1 MQTENQISPNNSV
14 DLSNL
19 IKPYIKNWIWFVA
32 SVIVAIVFAIFYIR
46 YTVPEYAIRSKVKIL
61 KDQNSTSELGAFTD
75 LGVLGGTSN
84 NVQDEIESINSRTN
98 LIEVVKELGLNKRII
113 AIGNIKNTGLYDNP
127 PFNINFLGPDSI
139 VQKTEYVF
147 YIRLISSTK
156 FEFANIEKDAFKEY
170 SFGKP
175 ISSSLG
181 DLIITPNST
190 LDISSYSGR
199 EYEVKV
205 SPLATRAEYYQKN
218 IVITTTSE
226 FSNIISI
233 TLNDAIKKRGK
244 DIINA
249 LIDKYNQNAVDDKKA
264 IADRTSNF
272 INDRISDIYGNLSTV
287 DQNAEDFKAGRG
299 ITDITAQ
306 TNVNLNIGAAN
317 QQELRNSTV
326 QLDIASSMKDLVDN
340 QDGYEL
346 LPANVGLADQTIA
359 NTTARYNELA
369 LERKRLLESS
379 NEKNPIIVNL
389 DQQLDGLKR
398 SMKSSLNSVTNNL
411 SLQVNSLS
419 NQVSKINSR
428 IYSAPKNERALRDIT
443 RQQQTTESLYLY
455 LLQKREES
463 QITFAS
469 ASPKSKVI
477 DRAYLLNK
485 DPVSPKKPVVFLAS
499 IILGMLIPFSVIY
512 AKDMLDNKIHN
523 KVNLEKL
530 TGDVPVL
537 AELPKISKKED
548 TLIKTDERTVL
559 AESLRVLRTNLDFIL
574 KSRKNINENYGKTI
588 FITSSLPGE
597 GKTLLSFNL
606 SMIYANAGK
615 RVLLMGADIRNPKIY
630 EFYKG
635 KNVGKLSK
643 STMNSDNK
651 GLTDFLSNESLKPKE
666 IISSILVHDQTIDII
681 FAGTIP
687 PNPTELLMSE
697 RTNELFE
704 AVRNKYDYI
713 IVDTAPLMVVSDTL
727 LISENADQTLYV
739 TRAGVT
745 ETNVV
750 GFPIQLKREGK
761 LKGLSFIVNGVKSSN
776 LGYGGKY
783 GYGYGKSRKKW
794 YQVFS

>member
-1 MQTENQISPNNSV
+1 MQNEKQTTPNNNPDVST
-14 DLSNL
+14 L
-19 IKPYIKNWIWFVA
+19 IQPYVKNWKWFVV
-32 SVIVAIVFAIFYIR
+32 SIILAITFAILYIR
-46 YTVPEYAIRSKVKIL
+46 YTVPEYAIHAKVKIL
-61 KDQNSTSELGAFTD
+61 EDQNSTSELGAFTD
-75 LGVLGGTSN
+75 LGVFGGTGN
-84 NVQDEIESINSRTN
+84 NVLDEIETLNSRTN

-139 VQKTEYVF
+139 VQKTESAF
-147 YIRLISSTK
+147 YIRLISDTK
-156 FEFANIEKDAFKEY
+156 FQFANIENKTFKEF

-175 ISSSLG
+175 IPSSLG
-181 DLIITPNST
+181 DLIITPNGS
-190 LDISSYSGR
+190 LDMTSYSGR
-199 EYEVKV
+199 DFEVKI
-205 SPLATRAEYYQKN
+205 SPLAARAEYYQRK
-218 IVITTTSE
+218 ILITVTEE

-233 TLNDAIKKRGK
+233 TLNDAIKERGK
-244 DIINA
+244 DIINT

-272 INDRISDIYGNLSTV
+272 INDRIADIYGNLSTV
-287 DQNAEDFKAGRG
+287 DQSAEDFKAGRG
-299 ITDITAQ
+299 IADIATQ

-317 QQELRNSTV
+317 QQELQNATV
-326 QLDIASSMKDLVDN
+326 QLEIASSMKDLVDN

-346 LPANVGLADQTIA
+346 LPANVGLTDQTIA
-359 NTTARYNELA
+359 STTARYNELA
-369 LERKRLLESS
+369 LERRRLLESS

-419 NQVSKINSR
+419 NQLSKINSR
-428 IYSAPKNERALRDIT
+428 IFSAPKNERALRDIT

-477 DRAYLLNK
+477 DRAYLLSK
-485 DPVSPKKPVVFLAS
+485 APVSPKMPVVLLAS
-499 IILGMLIPFSVIY
+499 VILGLLVPFSVIY
-512 AKDMLDNKIHN
+512 GKDILDNKIHN

-537 AELPKISKKED
+537 AELPKISKKEN

-559 AESLRVLRTNLDFIL
+559 AESLRILRTNLDFIL
-574 KSRKNINENYGKTI
+574 KSRRNFNESRGKTI
-588 FITSSLPGE
+588 FVTSSVPGE
-597 GKTLLSFNL
+597 GKTLVSFNL

-615 RVLLMGADIRNPKIY
+615 RVLLVGADIRNPKIY
-630 EFYKG
+630 EFYKENNLDKLVKSAMNKG
-635 KNVGKLSK
+635 K
-643 STMNSDNK
+643 K
-651 GLTDFLSNESLKPKE
+651 GLTDFLSNKTLEPKE
-666 IISSILVHDQTIDII
+666 IISPILENNETIDII

-697 RTNELFE
+697 RTDELFE
-704 AVRNKYDYI
+704 AVRKKYDYI

-727 LISENADQTLYV
+727 LISKNADQTLYV
-739 TRAGVT
+739 TRAGIT

-750 GFPIQLKREGK
+750 GFPIKLQKEGK
-761 LKGLSFIVNGVKSSN
+761 LKGLSFIVNGVKQSN

-783 GYGYGKSRKKW
+783 GYGYGRTVKKW
-794 YQVFS
+794 WKFSS

>member
-1 MQTENQISPNNSV
+1 MQTEKQISSNNSP
-14 DLSNL
+14 DLSDL
-19 IKPYIKNWIWFVA
+19 IKPYAKNWIWFVI
-32 SVIVAIVFAIFYIR
+32 SVIIAITFAIFYIR
-46 YTVPEYAIRSKVKIL
+46 YAVPQYAISSKVKIL
-61 KDQNSTSELGAFTD
+61 EDQNSTSELGAFSD
-75 LGVLGGTSN
+75 LGILGGSRN
-84 NVQDEIESINSRTN
+84 NVDDEIESLNSRTN
-98 LIEVVKELGLNKRII
+98 LIEVVKDLGLNKKII
-113 AIGNIKNTGLYDNP
+113 AIGNIKNTELYDNP
-127 PFNINFLGPDSI
+127 PFNISFLGPDSI
-139 VQKTEYVF
+139 LQKTEYGF
-147 YIRLISSTK
+147 YIKLISATK
-156 FEFANIEKDAFKEY
+156 FEFSNIENESFKEF

-175 ISSSLG
+175 IPSALG
-181 DLIITPNST
+181 DLIITPNNT
-190 LDISSYSGR
+190 LDITSFSGR
-199 EYEVKV
+199 DYEVIA
-205 SPLATRAEYYQKN
+205 SPLATMAEYYQSS
-218 IVITTTSE
+218 ILITPTGE

-233 TLNDAIKKRGK
+233 TLNDAIKQRGK

-249 LIDKYNQNAVDDKKA
+249 LVDKYNKNAVDDKKA
-264 IADRTSNF
+264 IADRTSSF
-272 INDRISDIYGNLSTV
+272 INDRIADIYGNLSTV
-287 DQNAEDFKAGRG
+287 DKSAEDFKSGRG
-299 ITDITAQ
+299 IADIAAQ

-359 NTTARYNELA
+359 STTARFNELA

-419 NQVSKINSR
+419 SQVSRINSQ

-469 ASPKSKVI
+469 AAPKSKVI
-477 DRAYLLNK
+477 DRAYLLSKN
-485 DPVSPKKPVVFLAS
+485 PVSPKKPIILLAS
-499 IILGMLIPFSVIY
+499 LILGVLIPFSVIY
-512 AKDMLDNKIHN
+512 AKDTLDNKIHN

-537 AELPKISKKED
+537 AELPKISKKEN
-548 TLIKTDERTVL
+548 TLIKLDERTVL

-574 KSRKNINENYGKTI
+574 KSRKGGNENYGKTI
-588 FITSSLPGE
+588 FVTSSVPGE
-597 GKTLLSFNL
+597 GKTLVSFNL

-615 RVLLMGADIRNPKIY
+615 RVLLLGADIRNPKIY
-630 EFYKG
+630 EFYRG
-635 KNVGKLSK
+635 KDVDKLAK
-643 STMNSDNK
+643 SAMNKENK
-651 GLTDFLSNESLKPKE
+651 GLTDFLSNQSLKPKE
-666 IISSILVHDQTIDII
+666 IISSILVNDQVIDII

-697 RTNELFE
+697 RTSELFE
-704 AVRNKYDYI
+704 TVRNKYDYI
-713 IVDTAPLMVVSDTL
+713 IVDTAPIMVVSDTL

-739 TRAGVT
+739 TRAGIT
-745 ETNVV
+745 GTNVV
-750 GFPIQLKREGK
+750 GFPIQLQKEGK

-783 GYGYGKSRKKW
+783 GYGYGTSQKKW

>member
-1 MQTENQISPNNSV
+1 MQIEKQVIPNNNV
-14 DLSNL
+14 DLSKL
-19 IKPYIKNWIWFVA
+19 IKPYVKNWKWFVV
-32 SVIVAIVFAIFYIR
+32 SVIVTITFAILYIR
-46 YTVPEYAIRSKVKIL
+46 YTVPEYAIRSKVMIL
-61 KDQNSTSELGAFTD
+61 EDQNSTSELGAFSD
-75 LGVLGGTSN
+75 LGVLGGTRN
-84 NVQDEIESINSRTN
+84 NVQDEIESLNSRTN

-113 AIGNIKNTGLYDNP
+113 AIGNFKNTGLYDNP

-139 VQKTEYVF
+139 VQKTEYLF
-147 YIRLISSTK
+147 YIRLISETK
-156 FEFANIEKDAFKEY
+156 FEFANIENDTYKEY
-170 SFGKP
+170 SFGKSIP
-175 ISSSLG
+175 SSLG
-181 DLIITPNST
+181 DLIITPNGT

-199 EYEVKV
+199 DYEVKV
-205 SPLATRAEYYQKN
+205 SPLATRAEFYQKN
-218 IVITTTSE
+218 IVITTTNE

-244 DIINA
+244 DIINT
-249 LIDKYNQNAVDDKKA
+249 LIDKYNKNAVDDKKA
-264 IADRTSNF
+264 IADRTSDF

-287 DQNAEDFKAGRG
+287 DQSAEDFKAGRG
-299 ITDITAQ
+299 ITDIAAQ
-306 TNVNLNIGAAN
+306 TSVNLNIGAAN
-317 QQELRNSTV
+317 QQELRNTTV

-340 QDGYEL
+340 QDGYEV
-346 LPANVGLADQTIA
+346 LPANVGLTDETIA
-359 NTTARYNELA
+359 STTARYNELA

-419 NQVSKINSR
+419 SQASRINSR

-463 QITFAS
+463 QISFAS

-485 DPVSPKKPVVFLAS
+485 DPVSPKKPIVLLAS
-499 IILGMLIPFSVIY
+499 FILGLLIPFSVIY
-512 AKDMLDNKIHN
+512 AKDILDNKIHN
-523 KVNLEKL
+523 KVDLEKL

-548 TLIKTDERTVL
+548 TLIKTDERTIL

-574 KSRKNINENYGKTI
+574 KSRRGINDNFGKTI
-588 FITSSLPGE
+588 FITSSVPGE
-597 GKTLLSFNL
+597 GKTLVSFNL

-666 IISSILVHDQTIDII
+666 IIYSILVNDLTIDII

-739 TRAGVT
+739 TRAGIT

-750 GFPIQLKREGK
+750 GFPIQLQKEGK

-783 GYGYGKSRKKW
+783 GYGYGSSRKKW
-794 YQVFS
+794 YQIFS

>member
-1 MQTENQISPNNSV
+1 MQTEKQVIPNNNA

-19 IKPYIKNWIWFVA
+19 IKPYLKNWKWFVT
-32 SVIVAIVFAIFYIR
+32 SVILAIIFAIFYLR
-46 YTVPEYAIRSKVKIL
+46 YTVPQYAIRSKVKIL

-113 AIGNIKNTGLYDNP
+113 AIGNIINTGLYDNP

-139 VQKTEYVF
+139 VQKTEYEF
-147 YIRLISSTK
+147 YIRLISDTK
-156 FEFANIEKDAFKEY
+156 FEFANIENDTFKEY

-175 ISSSLG
+175 LPSSLG

-190 LDISSYSGR
+190 LDISTYSER

-205 SPLATRAEYYQKN
+205 SPLAIRAEYYQKK
-218 IVITTTSE
+218 IAITTANE

-233 TLNDAIKKRGK
+233 TLNDAIKQRGK

-264 IADRTSNF
+264 IADRTSSF
-272 INDRISDIYGNLSTV
+272 INDRITDIYGSLSTV
-287 DQNAEDFKAGRG
+287 DKSAEDFKSGRG
-299 ITDITAQ
+299 ITDIAAQ
-306 TNVNLNIGAAN
+306 TNVNLNVGAAN

-326 QLDIASSMKDLVDN
+326 QLDIAASMKDLVDN

-419 NQVSKINSR
+419 NQVSRINSR

-443 RQQQTTESLYLY
+443 RKQQTTESLYLY

-477 DRAYLLNK
+477 DRAYLLSK
-485 DPVSPKKPVVFLAS
+485 DPVSPKKPIVLLAS
-499 IILGMLIPFSVIY
+499 IILGLLVPFSVIY
-512 AKDMLDNKIHN
+512 AKDVLDNKIHN

-537 AELPKISKKED
+537 AELPKISKRED
-548 TLIKTDERTVL
+548 SLIKSDERTVL

-574 KSRKNINENYGKTI
+574 KSRKNINEKYGKTI
-588 FITSSLPGE
+588 FVTSSLPGE
-597 GKTLLSFNL
+597 GKTLVSFNL

-615 RVLLMGADIRNPKIY
+615 RVLLLGADIRNPKIY
-630 EFYKG
+630 DFYKG
-635 KNVGKLSK
+635 DNVGKLSK
-643 STMNSDNK
+643 STMNSENR

-666 IISSILVHDQTIDII
+666 IISSILVNDQTIDII

-687 PNPTELLMSE
+687 PNPTELLMGE

-704 AVRNKYDYI
+704 AVKNKYDYI

-750 GFPIQLKREGK
+750 DFPIKLQKEGK

-783 GYGYGKSRKKW
+783 GYGYGNNKKKW

>member
-1 MQTENQISPNNSV
+1 MQNEKQISPNN
-14 DLSNL
+14 
-19 IKPYIKNWIWFVA
+19 
-32 SVIVAIVFAIFYIR
+32 
-46 YTVPEYAIRSKVKIL
+46 TVPQYAISSKVKIL
-61 KDQNSTSELGAFTD
+61 EDQNSTSELGAFSD
-75 LGVLGGTSN
+75 LGILGGARN
-84 NVQDEIESINSRTN
+84 NVDDEIESLNSRTN
-98 LIEVVKELGLNKRII
+98 LIEVVKELGLNKRIT
-113 AIGNIKNTGLYDNP
+113 AIGNIKNTELYDNP

-139 VQKTEYVF
+139 VQKTGYEFYV
-147 YIRLISSTK
+147 RLISETK
-156 FEFANIEKDAFKEY
+156 FEFANIENDTFKEY

-175 ISSSLG
+175 VPSSLG
-181 DLIITPNST
+181 DLIITPNNT
-190 LDISSYSGR
+190 LNIKSFSGR
-199 EYEVKV
+199 DYQVNL
-205 SPLATRAEYYQKN
+205 SPLATMAEFYQMSIQIKATN
-218 IVITTTSE
+218 E
-226 FSNIISI
+226 FSNIITI
-233 TLNDAIKKRGK
+233 TLNDAIKQRGK

-272 INDRISDIYGNLSTV
+272 INDRITDIYGSLSNV
-287 DQNAEDFKAGRG
+287 DKSAEDFKSGRG
-299 ITDITAQ
+299 ITDIAAQ

-369 LERKRLLESS
+369 LERKKLLESS

-477 DRAYLLNK
+477 DRAYLLSKN
-485 DPVSPKKPVVFLAS
+485 PVSPKKPIVLLAS
-499 IILGMLIPFSVIY
+499 FILGLLVPFSVIY
-512 AKDMLDNKIHN
+512 ARDVLDNKIHN

-537 AELPKISKKED
+537 AELPKISKNED
-548 TLIKTDERTVL
+548 TLIKSDERTVL

-574 KSRKNINENYGKTI
+574 KSRKNVNDNYGKTI
-588 FITSSLPGE
+588 FVTSSLPGILE
-597 GKTLLSFNL
+597 ILK
-606 SMIYANAGK
+606 SMIF
-615 RVLLMGADIRNPKIY
+615 I
-630 EFYKG
+630 KG
-635 KNVGKLSK
+635 IMLENCQS
-643 STMNSDNK
+643 
-651 GLTDFLSNESLKPKE
+651 
-666 IISSILVHDQTIDII
+666 
-681 FAGTIP
+681 
-687 PNPTELLMSE
+687 
-697 RTNELFE
+697 
-704 AVRNKYDYI
+704 
-713 IVDTAPLMVVSDTL
+713 PL
-727 LISENADQTLYV
+727 
-739 TRAGVT
+739 
-745 ETNVV
+745 
-750 GFPIQLKREGK
+750 
-761 LKGLSFIVNGVKSSN
+761 
-776 LGYGGKY
+776 
-783 GYGYGKSRKKW
+783 
-794 YQVFS
+794 

>member
-1 MQTENQISPNNSV
+1 MQPEKQISPNNDV
-14 DLSNL
+14 DLSSL
-19 IKPYIKNWIWFVA
+19 IKPYAKNWIWFVI
-32 SVIVAIVFAIFYIR
+32 SVIVAITFAIFYIR
-46 YTVPEYAIRSKVKIL
+46 YTVPEYAISSKVKIL
-61 KDQNSTSELGAFTD
+61 EDQNSSSELGAFTD
-75 LGVLGGTSN
+75 LGILGGN
-84 NVQDEIESINSRTN
+84 NNNIQDEIESLNSRTN

-113 AIGNIKNTGLYDNP
+113 AIGNFKNTGLYDNP

-139 VQKTEYVF
+139 VQKNEYEF
-147 YIRLISSTK
+147 YIRLISDTK
-156 FEFANIEKDAFKEY
+156 FEFANIENDTYKKY

-175 ISSSLG
+175 IPSSLG
-181 DLIITPNST
+181 DLIITPNGA
-190 LDISSYSGR
+190 LDITSYSGQD
-199 EYEVKV
+199 YEVKV

-218 IVITTTSE
+218 ILITTTSE

-233 TLNDAIKKRGK
+233 TLNDAIKQRGK
-244 DIINA
+244 DIINT
-249 LIDKYNQNAVDDKKA
+249 LISKYNQNAVDDKKA

-272 INDRISDIYGNLSTV
+272 INDRITDIYGSLSTV
-287 DQNAEDFKAGRG
+287 DQSAEDFKSGRG
-299 ITDITAQ
+299 IADIAAQ

-317 QQELRNSTV
+317 QQELRNTTV
-326 QLDIASSMKDLVDN
+326 QFEIASSMKDLVDN

-346 LPANVGLADQTIA
+346 LPANVGLADETIA
-359 NTTARYNELA
+359 STTARYNELA
-369 LERKRLLESS
+369 LERGKLLESS

-419 NQVSKINSR
+419 SQVSRINSQ
-428 IYSAPKNERALRDIT
+428 IYSAPKNQRALRDIT

-469 ASPKSKVI
+469 ASPKSYVI

-485 DPVSPKKPVVFLAS
+485 DPVSPKKPIVLLAS
-499 IILGMLIPFSVIY
+499 LILGLLVPFSVIY
-512 AKDMLDNKIHN
+512 AKDILDNKIHN

-548 TLIKTDERTVL
+548 TLIKLDERTVL

-574 KSRKNINENYGKTI
+574 KSRKGGNENYGKTI
-588 FITSSLPGE
+588 FVTSSVPGE
-597 GKTLLSFNL
+597 GKTLVSFNL

-615 RVLLMGADIRNPKIY
+615 RVLLLGADIRNPKIY
-630 EFYKG
+630 EFYRG
-635 KNVGKLSK
+635 KDVDKLAK
-643 STMNSDNK
+643 SAMNKENK
-651 GLTDFLSNESLKPKE
+651 GLTDFLSNQSLKPKE
-666 IISSILVHDQTIDII
+666 IISSILVNDQVIDII

-697 RTNELFE
+697 RTSELFE

-713 IVDTAPLMVVSDTL
+713 IVDTAPIMVVSDTL

-739 TRAGVT
+739 TRAGIT
-745 ETNVV
+745 GTNVV
-750 GFPIQLKREGK
+750 GFPIQLQKEGK

-783 GYGYGKSRKKW
+783 GYGYGTSQKKW

>member
-1 MQTENQISPNNSV
+1 MQSEEQTSPNNNV
-14 DLSNL
+14 DFGSL
-19 IKPYIKNWIWFVA
+19 IKPYAKNWIWFLI
-32 SVIVAIVFAIFYIR
+32 SVILAITLAIFYIR
-46 YTVPEYAIRSKVKIL
+46 YAVPQYAISSKVKIL
-61 KDQNSTSELGAFTD
+61 EDQNSTSELGAFSD
-75 LGVLGGTSN
+75 LGILGGSRN
-84 NVQDEIESINSRTN
+84 NVEDEIESLNSRTN

-113 AIGNIKNTGLYDNP
+113 AIGKIKNTELYDNP
-127 PFNINFLGPDSI
+127 PFNINVLGPDSI
-139 VQKTEYVF
+139 VQKTDYQF
-147 YIRLISSTK
+147 FIKLISDTK
-156 FEFANIEKDAFKEY
+156 FKFSNVEDEKFKEY

-175 ISSSLG
+175 IPSSLG
-181 DLIITPNST
+181 DLIITPNNT
-190 LDISSYSGR
+190 LDIKSYSGR
-199 EYEVKV
+199 DYEVNI
-205 SPLATRAEYYQKN
+205 SPLATMAEFYQ
-218 IVITTTSE
+218 TSILISATAE
-226 FSNIISI
+226 FSNIIKI

-249 LIDKYNQNAVDDKKA
+249 LVDKYNQNAVDDKKA

-272 INDRISDIYGNLSTV
+272 INDRIADIYGNLSSV
-287 DQNAEDFKAGRG
+287 DQSAEDFKSGRG
-299 ITDITAQ
+299 IADITAQ

-317 QQELRNSTV
+317 QQELRNTSV
-326 QLDIASSMKDLVDN
+326 QYDIASSMKDLVDN

-346 LPANVGLADQTIA
+346 LPTNVGLADETIA
-359 NTTARYNELA
+359 NTTAKFNELA

-398 SMKSSLNSVTNNL
+398 TMKSSLNSVTNNL

-419 NQVSKINSR
+419 TQVSKINSR

-477 DRAYLLNK
+477 DRAYLLSKN
-485 DPVSPKKPVVFLAS
+485 PVSPKKPIVLLAS
-499 IILGMLIPFSVIY
+499 IILGVLLPFSVIY
-512 AKDMLDNKIHN
+512 AKDVLDNKIHN

-548 TLIKTDERTVL
+548 TLIKSDERTVL

-574 KSRKNINENYGKTI
+574 KSRKSLSEHKGKTV
-588 FITSSLPGE
+588 FVTSSLPGE
-597 GKTLLSFNL
+597 GKTLVSFNL

-615 RVLLMGADIRNPKIY
+615 RVLLIGADIRNPKIF

-635 KNVGKLSK
+635 KDVSKLSK
-643 STMNSDNK
+643 STMNTDNK
-651 GLTDFLSNESLKPKE
+651 GLTDFLSNDSLKSKE
-666 IISSILVHDQTIDII
+666 IISSILINDQNIDIV

-687 PNPTELLMSE
+687 PNPTELLMSD
-697 RTNELFE
+697 RINELFE
-704 AVRNKYDYI
+704 VVRNKYDYI

-750 GFPIQLKREGK
+750 GFPIQLQKEGK
-761 LKGLSFIVNGVKSSN
+761 LKGLSFIVNGVKSAN

-783 GYGYGKSRKKW
+783 GYGYGAKRKKW
-794 YQVFS
+794 YQFFG

>member
-1 MQTENQISPNNSV
+1 MQTEKQIDPTNNV

-19 IKPYIKNWIWFVA
+19 IKPYVKNWKWFVV
-32 SVIVAIVFAIFYIR
+32 SVIVAIIFAIFYIR
-46 YTVPEYAIRSKVKIL
+46 YSVPEYAIRSKVKIL

-75 LGVLGGTSN
+75 LGVLGGTNN

-127 PFNINFLGPDSI
+127 PFNINVLGPDSI

-147 YIRLISSTK
+147 YIRLISGTK
-156 FEFANIEKDAFKEY
+156 FDFANIEKDTYKEY

-181 DLIITPNST
+181 DLIITPNAT

-199 EYEVKV
+199 EYEVKI

-218 IVITTTSE
+218 IIITATSE

-233 TLNDAIKKRGK
+233 TLNDAIRKRGK
-244 DIINA
+244 DVINA

-359 NTTARYNELA
+359 NTTARYNDLA

-469 ASPKSKVI
+469 ASPKSYVI

-485 DPVSPKKPVVFLAS
+485 DPVSPKKPIILLAS
-499 IILGMLIPFSVIY
+499 IILGLLVPFSVIY
-512 AKDMLDNKIHN
+512 AKDIMDNKIHN

-537 AELPKISKKED
+537 AELPRISKKED
-548 TLIKTDERTVL
+548 TLIQTDERTVL

-574 KSRKNINENYGKTI
+574 KSRQGVNENYGKTI

-597 GKTLLSFNL
+597 GKTLVSFNL

-635 KNVGKLSK
+635 KNVSKLSK
-643 STMNSDNK
+643 STMNNENK

-666 IISSILVHDQTIDII
+666 IISSILVNDQTIDII
-681 FAGTIP
+681 FSGTIP

-750 GFPIQLKREGK
+750 GFPVQLQKEGK

-783 GYGYGKSRKKW
+783 GYGYGNSKKKW
-794 YQVFS
+794 YQFFS